1 MSDQKNLF
9 SFVKGLLRSPAGAAA
24 SAAAAGPARR
34 PARVTP
40 PPRRVKETENPD
52 NLNPS
57 TIVRVGKTNDGRD
70 LVMTLGLG
78 TFVLDREAPSI
89 GYYHQ
94 GQVLMVPTSELARAQ
109 GELFAKQ
116 NVGAYAAQYVDL
128 LNVVTY
134 ELEARTATT
143 PRTRLAAKSPAPVT
157 AAMPP
162 SAPPSPGSDKDNP
175 ATITRVGRSH
185 HGGTLVMTQ
194 GLGTFLLHR
203 ESGEVRY
210 FNQGQEWEVPETEL
224 QLLLDAL
231 MGKQVMNEHRYAYI
245 DLLNAATLTLEKRG
259 KRRRLT

>member
-1 MSDQKNLF
+1 MSEPQKLF
-9 SFVKGLLRSPAGAAA
+9 SFVKGLLGSSSGAA
-24 SAAAAGPARR
+24 SAGGPSGGAPPRR
-34 PARVTP
+34 GRVTP

-52 NLNPS
+52 SHNPA

-94 GQVLMVPTSELARAQ
+94 GQVLEVPTSELARAQ
-109 GELFAKQ
+109 GELFGKQ
-116 NVGAYAAQYVDL
+116 NVGSHAAHYVDL
-128 LNVVTY
+128 LNVVSY
-134 ELEARTATT
+134 ELEARTAGAVKS
-143 PRTRLAAKSPAPVT
+143 RLAAKAPAPVAATMPT
-157 AAMPP
+157 AGAGAMPP
-162 SAPPSPGSDKDNP
+162 DKDNP

-185 HGGTLVMTQ
+185 HGSTLVMTQ

-210 FNQGQEWEVPETEL
+210 FNQGQEWEVPEVEL

-231 MGKQVMNEHRYAYI
+231 MAKQGMDAHRYTYI
-245 DLLNAATLTLEKRG
+245 DLLNAATLTLERRG
-259 KRRRLT
+259 KRKP